1 LLWKKLSDLT
11 DRMLIG
17 IAFKYGKDS
26 REYGMAGG
34 VRKSE
39 RLRRNTV
46 SRLKAKGDTSSST
59 AKTDWERYA

>member
-1 LLWKKLSDLT
+1 
-11 DRMLIG
+11 MLIG

-39 RLRRNTV
+39 RLRRSTV